1 MALVPEDVR
10 TLIQQQVVS
19 ELKRFSRDVFSGS
32 PLLKL
37 CTVTVSPHGYA
48 TNSIQSYVCVCVCV
62 CVCVASKSRP
72 LGRVSPSLSLSL
84 SLSLSMRTRTRART
98 HIKYKYITLCV
109 CVCVCTRARAYECM
123 YACCT
128 YVCICMHACI
138 RKIMYTY
145 AQSRAALRLGHMT
158 YFLVYMYIYMQLKN

>member
-84 SLSLSMRTRTRART
+84 SLSLYAHTHARAHT
-98 HIKYKYITLCV
+98 HKIQIYNIV
-109 CVCVCTRARAYECM
+109 CVCVCARARARM
-123 YACCT
+123 N
-128 YVCICMHACI
+128 VCMHAAH
-138 RKIMYTY
+138 MYVY
-145 AQSRAALRLGHMT
+145 ACMH
-158 YFLVYMYIYMQLKN
+158 V